1 MSAEE
6 EHEHDG
12 EMHDGS
18 MVDNSASENNG
29 GDDGGAKKQKR
40 SKPRRQSGTA
50 VAFQKRTSV
59 RKLPERT
66 TSSHLVE
73 RKGKN
78 ALADLDPGRKPD
90 RRGSQGAIKA
100 ANSAMRAARGV
111 PKERGVSRAASSQ
124 QAPRRPD
131 RAVAPGKKSVPA
143 RSSSSHSL
151 KQFRRGQ
158 GQEPTLTG
166 ADLLNL
172 RKAQK
177 ADINDCDSVQ
187 SDVESTYTMD
197 SINLRKSQ
205 IKHGDDEELAQQ
217 LRDAGLDDEYDDMSE
232 SVSTLQSTE
241 ENVVTDFEAL
251 ADVEVEDGGV
261 VAIEDDK

>member
-1 MSAEE
+1 MTAEE
-6 EHEHDG
+6 EHEES
-12 EMHDGS
+12 EMADT
-18 MVDNSASENNG
+18 SANENEE
-29 GDDGGAKKQKR
+29 GGAEPPKKQKR

-50 VAFQKRTSV
+50 VAFQKRASV

-78 ALADLDPGRKPD
+78 QLQALQEGPRQD

-131 RAVAPGKKSVPA
+131 RTVAPGKKSVPA
-143 RSSSSHSL
+143 RSSSTHSL
-151 KQFRRGQ
+151 KQVRRGQ

-177 ADINDCDSVQ
+177 ADSTDCDSVQ
-187 SDVESTYTMD
+187 SDLESTYTMD

-205 IKHGDDEELAQQ
+205 IHKHDDEELAQQ
-217 LRDAGLDDEYDDMSE
+217 LKDAGLEDEYDDEASE

-241 ENVVTDFEAL
+241 DEIMTNFEAL
-251 ADVEVEDGGV
+251 ADVEVEDENPGEV
-261 VAIEDDK
+261 IAIEDDK

>member
-1 MSAEE
+1 MTAEDE
-6 EHEHDG
+6 QVQDG
-12 EMHDGS
+12 E
-18 MVDNSASENNG
+18 MVDNSATENGEEGGG
-29 GDDGGAKKQKR
+29 GDAPKKQKR

-78 ALADLDPGRKPD
+78 QLQALQGVPKQD

-131 RAVAPGKKSVPA
+131 RDVRPLRRLGHLHQGLRQRPDREPKAVHGPGRTSAGKVL
-143 RSSSSHSL
+143 L
-151 KQFRRGQ
+151 K
-158 GQEPTLTG
+158 
-166 ADLLNL
+166 
-172 RKAQK
+172 RKECK
-177 ADINDCDSVQ
+177 D
-187 SDVESTYTMD
+187 
-197 SINLRKSQ
+197 
-205 IKHGDDEELAQQ
+205 
-217 LRDAGLDDEYDDMSE
+217 
-232 SVSTLQSTE
+232 
-241 ENVVTDFEAL
+241 
-251 ADVEVEDGGV
+251 
-261 VAIEDDK
+261 

>member
-1 MSAEE
+1 MTAEE
-6 EHEHDG
+6 EVESDDVGHDG
-12 EMHDGS
+12 AD
-18 MVDNSASENNG
+18 
-29 GDDGGAKKQKR
+29 GDDKKKQKR

-50 VAFQKRTSV
+50 VAFQKRASV

-78 ALADLDPGRKPD
+78 QLEALTGVPKQD

-100 ANSAMRAARGV
+100 ATSAMRAARGV
-111 PKERGVSRAASSQ
+111 PGKRGVSRAASSQ
-124 QAPRRPD
+124 NAPRRPD
-131 RAVAPGKKSVPA
+131 RALEPGKKKVPA
-143 RSSSSHSL
+143 RSSSSHAL
-151 KQFRRGQ
+151 KPVKRGT
-158 GQEPTLTG
+158 GGVEPTITG

-177 ADINDCDSVQ
+177 ADDGEDCGSVQ

-205 IKHGDDEELAQQ
+205 IHHDDGKNSNTVYHCVLAW
-217 LRDAGLDDEYDDMSE
+217 LGLAW
-232 SVSTLQSTE
+232 L
-241 ENVVTDFEAL
+241 L
-251 ADVEVEDGGV
+251 L
-261 VAIEDDK
+261 

>member
-1 MSAEE
+1 MIYLEVVLASTTTKMSAEE
-6 EHEHDG
+6 EQQEG
-12 EMHDGS
+12 EMGDGS
-18 MVDNSASENNG
+18 MVDNSMVDNSANEN
-29 GDDGGAKKQKR
+29 GDAPKKQKR

-73 RKGKN
+73 RKGRAN
-78 ALADLDPGRKPD
+78 QLEALQGGPKQD

-131 RAVAPGKKSVPA
+131 RAVAPGKKKTPA
-143 RSSSSHSL
+143 RSSSTHSL
-151 KQFRRGQ
+151 KQFRKGQ

-172 RKAQK
+172 RKAKQ
-177 ADINDCDSVQ
+177 ADNTDADSVQ

-205 IKHGDDEELAQQ
+205 IHRGGDDDGEF
-217 LRDAGLDDEYDDMSE
+217 
-232 SVSTLQSTE
+232 
-241 ENVVTDFEAL
+241 VVHDPHQFLDFEF
-251 ADVEVEDGGV
+251 VF
-261 VAIEDDK
+261 